1 MVYYPG
7 CRTRARFVKC
17 RIKKITIIT
26 ISYANTTIN
35 PPTFGFLK
43 GAKIFD
49 NSTNIEIGTVVNV
62 IKRYTKSVTTGS
74 PGAAGA
80 STGYEFVEI
89 SIKPKNINYN
99 LNPFPFS
106 NGIVYTGLYPNNV
119 RFNPAPILISGAG
132 VPPAF
137 FPLYQIKHT
146 SI

>member
-62 IKRYTKSVTTGS
+62 IKRTSSSINKSLLRLNNHLNRLLRLDVEKCLI
-74 PGAAGA
+74 A
-80 STGYEFVEI
+80 SRI
-89 SIKPKNINYN
+89 
-99 LNPFPFS
+99 
-106 NGIVYTGLYPNNV
+106 
-119 RFNPAPILISGAG
+119 
-132 VPPAF
+132 PP
-137 FPLYQIKHT
+137 PT
-146 SI
+146 